1 MVDGGGV
8 EGGERAEVVEGEEVE
23 DWLTRLM
30 GGEGEW
36 LRLMGAGVLEGV
48 EAGSRGGGGG
58 VVSEVGAVLEG
69 VVGREEDENGIACLE
84 YVRLRGVARKR

>member
-1 MVDGGGV
+1 LVDEADGGRGGVGEADGGG
-8 EGGERAEVVEGEEVE
+8 GG
-23 DWLTRLM
+23 
-30 GGEGEW
+30 GG
-36 LRLMGAGVLEGV
+36 
-48 EAGSRGGGGG
+48 RGGGEQGGGGEG